1 MFNDSPQTAVRTTQA
16 PAMPLSLVRE
26 GDSVCVKK
34 LTGSQEVKLRLS
46 QLGFVEGAQA
56 TIISRTSAGDVIVS
70 IKGARIALDRKS
82 SAHILTNEI

>member
-1 MFNDSPQTAVRTTQA
+1 MFNEATQSSVRTPQA
-16 PAMPLSLVRE
+16 PGLPLSMVRE
-26 GDSVCVKK
+26 GDSVCVMK

-56 TIISRTSAGDVIVS
+56 TIISKTSAGDVIVS